1 MNPDPT
7 SVHPDQGC
15 GTRQEWVVFDSMG
28 FMPMTSSD
36 PLLQPLQLGEINVPN
51 RVFMAPLTRSR
62 ATDPDGIPSELMAR
76 YYAQRA
82 SAGLIIS
89 EATNI
94 SEVARGYA
102 WTPGIYTSEQ
112 IDGWRVVTDAVHAAG
127 GRIVCQLWHT
137 GRVSHELLH
146 PGSAT
151 VSSSTHVS
159 EQCLAYVK
167 VDGLGKRV
175 PATPPRALSVEEIE
189 ATVADYAAASINAI
203 DAGFDGVE
211 IHCANGYLL
220 HQFISPNVNDREDQY
235 GGELANRVRF
245 ALSVVDAAIGA
256 IRAGRVGLR
265 VSPLFPFN
273 GIDDPD
279 PGPSY
284 RLIATEIS
292 KRELAFLHIA
302 DTATMAPNA
311 VSSMPE
317 ILALMRDSATVP
329 VVLNGAYDATRAR
342 QDLASGAADAVAFG
356 RAFLANPDLPRRLA
370 EGLKLNEPN
379 PKTFYG
385 GAAEGYTDYPF
396 WHDTPNE
403 PQ

>member
-1 MNPDPT
+1 
-7 SVHPDQGC
+7 
-15 GTRQEWVVFDSMG
+15 
-28 FMPMTSSD
+28 
-36 PLLQPLQLGEINVPN
+36 
-51 RVFMAPLTRSR
+51 MAQ
-62 ATDPDGIPSELMAR
+62 

-82 SAGLIIS
+82 SAGLIVS

-112 IDGWRVVTDAVHAAG
+112 VARWRVVTDAVHEAG

-137 GRVSHELLH
+137 GRVSHESLH

-151 VSSSTHVS
+151 VSSSAQ
-159 EQCLAYVK
+159 ECNQCQAYVN
-167 VDGLGKRV
+167 VDGVGQRA
-175 PATPPRALSVEEIE
+175 PATPPRALSVSEIE
-189 ATVADYAAASINAI
+189 TTIADYATASSNAI
-203 DAGFDGVE
+203 EAGFDGVE
-211 IHCANGYLL
+211 VHSANGYLL
-220 HQFISPNVNDREDQY
+220 QQFISPNVNDRDDSY
-235 GGELANRVRF
+235 GGEVANRVRF
-245 ALSVVDAAIGA
+245 TLAAVDASIGA
-256 IRAGRVGLR
+256 VGAGRVGLR
-265 VSPLFPFN
+265 ISPLFPFN

-279 PGPSY
+279 PGPAY

-292 KRELAFLHIA
+292 HRGLAFLHIA

-317 ILALMRDSATVP
+317 ILALMAGSATVP

-342 QDLASGAADAVAFG
+342 DDIASGAADAVAFG

-370 EGLKLNEPN
+370 EDLELNKPN

-385 GAAEGYTDYPF
+385 GAEEGYTDYPF
-396 WHDTPNE
+396 WPDE
-403 PQ
+403 